1 MYFDE
6 GYKSSYLSNVKEKK
20 SITKSMRMTPTT
32 QQLILSWNK
41 TKKDGFNNKLEDMI
55 DYLVNEEDNIN
66 QAIKDK
72 EIRIN
77 ELDNRI
83 KEKMEVLNLLANIQS
98 KLGYVESEIKS
109 IEKLFKK

>member
-6 GYKSSYLSNVKEKK
+6 DYRSGYLNTKEKK

-32 QQLILSWNK
+32 QQLILSWSR
-41 TKKDGFNNKLEDMI
+41 TKKDGFNNKLENMI

-72 EIRIN
+72 QMKVK

-83 KEKMEVLNLLANIQS
+83 KEKMEILNLVNSIQS

-109 IEKLFKK
+109 IEKIFKK